1 MQVYYF
7 IILLNFTK
15 LYTHQTNVCEETKTK
30 IVQLCE
36 NIWNID
42 SEIMEA
48 LKLDDETLTSTK
60 LLIKMSGYNSVLRD
74 VTRCARE
81 HKTLVHKYCQTVVD
95 LGLPRYFQ
103 VAVDDDFLQKCLNF
117 TEEQKREIYNIR
129 KIAVE
134 LWTDFHKTLEI
145 E

>member
-7 IILLNFTK
+7 FILLYFTI
-15 LYTHQTNVCEETKTK
+15 LFTHQTEICEETKSE
-30 IVQLCE
+30 IVKLCQ
-36 NIWNID
+36 NIWHID

-48 LKLDDETLTSTK
+48 LKLNNETLTSTQ
-60 LLIKMSGYNSVLRD
+60 LLIKMSGYNSVLRE
-74 VTRCARE
+74 VSKRARI
-81 HKTLVHKYCQTVVD
+81 HKTLVYKYCQTIVD

-129 KIAVE
+129 QIAVE
-134 LWTDFHKTLEI
+134 LWTDFHKTLGI
-145 E
+145 Q